1 MERGKNDMY
10 RTVSYGRRFMLAGEG
25 QFDDQGPGCLLRYL
39 GLVRIW
45 DEGAGIAPGRTL
57 EYR

>member
-1 MERGKNDMY
+1 
-10 RTVSYGRRFMLAGEG
+10 MLAGEG